1 MAPSGRAYD
10 GDVILVL
17 FGPDELAMRRRLQ
30 QLREEADGGTG
41 MIATN
46 VALIEGRT
54 AKPDEILG
62 PAMAAPFLSPK
73 RLVVVEGFLD
83 RFEPQGGGRPSRR
96 GIETFGG
103 MLDTLR
109 GGIPETT
116 LLVFTGTKVDPK
128 RNPMLEELRGIPGVQ
143 VEPFAELSRADLL
156 RFIREEARVHG
167 VRFRQGPSTRPLDP
181 GDEWQRPPETDPAQL
196 LANLYPGDTYR
207 LSNELQKLALY
218 TLGREATVDD
228 VDALCGGARESKV
241 WDFIDGVMDGDTA
254 KALTALEF
262 LRSRGESTQGLFAQ
276 LAASLR
282 TSATVLD
289 LLDDGASEEE
299 IGQAIRR
306 PWPGLRRQAIA
317 RARRLG
323 AGGVRA
329 AYEAL
334 VEADRSTKLG
344 NVDEDLAVEILV
356 SRLASLAAAP
366 AHPGRR
372 AAR

>member
-1 MAPSGRAYD
+1 M
-10 GDVILVL
+10 ILVL

-41 MIATN
+41 MIDTN
-46 VALIEGRT
+46 IALVEGRN
-54 AKPDEILG
+54 AKADEILG
-62 PAMAAPFLSPK
+62 PAMAVPFLSAK

-83 RFEPQGGGRPSRR
+83 RFEAQGGGRPSRR
-96 GIETFGG
+96 GVEAFAS
-103 MLDTLR
+103 MLDALR

-116 LLVFTGTKVDPK
+116 VLVFTGTKVDPK
-128 RNPMLEELRGIPGVQ
+128 RNPMLEELRGIPGAR
-143 VEPFAELSRADLL
+143 VEQFAELNKGELL
-156 RFIREEARVHG
+156 RFIREEARVQG
-167 VRFRQGPSTRPLDP
+167 VRFRQGRSTRMLEP
-181 GDEWQRPPETDPAQL
+181 GEEWQRPTETDPAQL
-196 LANLYPGDTYR
+196 LAELYPGDTYR
-207 LSNELQKLALY
+207 ISSELQKLALY

-228 VDALCGGARESKV
+228 VDALCGGERESKV

-254 KALTALEF
+254 RALTALEF

-289 LLDDGASEEE
+289 LLDSGASEEE

-317 RARRLG
+317 RGRRLG
-323 AGGVRA
+323 RDGVRA

-334 VEADRSTKLG
+334 VEADRSIKLG
-344 NVDEDLAVEILV
+344 NVEDDLAMEILV
-356 SRLASLAAAP
+356 SRLSALATHGQYRARRSAP
-366 AHPGRR
+366 
-372 AAR
+372 